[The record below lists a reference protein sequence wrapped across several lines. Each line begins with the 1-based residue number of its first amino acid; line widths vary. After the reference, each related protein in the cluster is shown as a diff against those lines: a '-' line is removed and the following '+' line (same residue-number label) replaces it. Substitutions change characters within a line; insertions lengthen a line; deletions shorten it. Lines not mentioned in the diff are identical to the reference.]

1 MSDARLYHDLSWM
14 WEILVAEEEYVP
26 ETEFVKKMVKLHQ
39 KSEGNELLDVGC
51 GGGHHDLFLKK
62 DFKVTGIDKN
72 ENMLEFA
79 RRRNP
84 EVEYQLGDMRTFQL
98 SRQFDVVIA
107 MDMIMYNLTY
117 SDLEKTLAN
126 FSAHLKT
133 GGVMIFFLEDLKDNF
148 EQNRTR
154 FKKHHKGDLEVVLVE
169 NHYDPDPSD
178 TEFESHLIFLIREKG
193 KFRLEAD
200 LHRMGLFELV
210 KILEMLKRLNFQV
223 EQYELDFSGRKFEKE
238 GPILVCGKRG

>member
-14 WEILVAEEEYVP
+14 WEILVSEEEYVP
-26 ETEFVKKMVKLHQ
+26 EVEFVKKMVKLYR
-39 KSEGNELLDVGC
+39 KSEGNVLLDVGC
-51 GGGHHDLFLKK
+51 GGGHHDLLLKR
-62 DFKVTGIDKN
+62 DFNMTGIDKN
-72 ENMLEFA
+72 ENMLVFA

-84 EVEYQLGDMRTFQL
+84 ELEYHLGDMRTFHL
-98 SRQFDVVIA
+98 DRKFDVVIA

-117 SDLEKTLAN
+117 SDLEKTLVN
-126 FSAHLKT
+126 FSGHLKT
-133 GGVMIFFLEDLKDNF
+133 GGVMIFFLEDLKENF

-154 FKKHHKGDLEVVLVE
+154 FKKHHKGDLEAVLVE

-193 KFRLEAD
+193 KFRLEVD
-200 LHRMGLFELV
+200 LYRIGLFELD